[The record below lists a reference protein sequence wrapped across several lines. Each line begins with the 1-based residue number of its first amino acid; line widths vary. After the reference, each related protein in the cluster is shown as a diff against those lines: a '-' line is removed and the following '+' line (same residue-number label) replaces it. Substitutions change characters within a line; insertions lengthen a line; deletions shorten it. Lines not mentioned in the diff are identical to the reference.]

1 MRRDD
6 PQAVDRRCRLG
17 AIPVGAFIAIASAAA
32 LSSAATHDVAISLA
46 TNDDGRRVF
55 EVRSDH
61 KTLAPVEDQLK
72 RSFAVYVVFDS
83 APADPPPLA
92 GDYSVVD
99 GAIRFKPR
107 FPLEPGM
114 RYKAVFRSGGRKL
127 TQEFVIPARAAA
139 PAARVRA
146 IYPTARVLP
155 QNQLKFYLQF
165 TAPMGRGDAYRHL
178 TLLDAKGEAVVAVP
192 LNDSLTSFRIE
203 VIADVVQGA
212 QAALFGDGQATI
224 AATQDLQIV
233 SGVPPLVREGD
244 RYKAMFTLRNTSKA
258 AIKASLA
265 ATAGAQ
271 ALPTQTVPI
280 AAGAAADVA
289 WDVDVPFNVSSLA
302 WTVAADAGAV
312 HD

>member
-1 MRRDD
+1 M
-6 PQAVDRRCRLG
+6 
-17 AIPVGAFIAIASAAA
+17 GAFIAIASAAA

-178 TLLDAKGEAVVAVP
+178 TLLDAKGEAVDLPFLELSEELWNPRGDRLTLLLDPARVK
-192 LNDSLTSFRIE
+192 NDLKPRE
-203 VIADVVQGA
+203 E
-212 QAALFGDGQATI
+212 
-224 AATQDLQIV
+224 
-233 SGVPPLVREGD
+233 SGPVLETGRSYTLLVRRD
-244 RYKAMFTLRNTSKA
+244 LRD
-258 AIKASLA
+258 
-265 ATAGAQ
+265 
-271 ALPTQTVPI
+271 
-280 AAGAAADVA
+280 AAGRPLADDFRKEFTVGQPDETCPQPKLWRLQA
-289 WDVDVPFNVSSLA
+289 PHAQTDEPFI
-302 WTVAADAGAV
+302 V
-312 HD
+312 HFGEPLD